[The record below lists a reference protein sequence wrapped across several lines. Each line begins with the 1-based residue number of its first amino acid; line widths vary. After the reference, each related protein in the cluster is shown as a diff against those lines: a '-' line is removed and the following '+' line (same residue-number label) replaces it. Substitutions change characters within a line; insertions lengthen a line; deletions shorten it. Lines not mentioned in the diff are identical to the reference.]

1 MRKPKEKQISLRG
14 DQLLRRGDIVH
25 VMDDGNPTKCRV
37 LSCLGTE
44 SGSCLASLEI
54 LEGPKKGTR
63 MDTTLVAGA
72 VKQE

>member
-14 DQLLRRGDIVH
+14 DQLLRGGDIVH

-37 LSCLGTE
+37 LSCLGIG

-72 VKQE
+72 IKQE